1 MIKLILLIATTILS
15 LHQPNETRT
24 FAFVETRVMPKM
36 NKTTVSEGTMKFEAP
51 ENLRMDYTQPQG
63 DYTLIEKDKF
73 EVFKSGKLQRLNV
86 KDPKQKMAVYRATLL
101 ACLGGDVKK
110 AAALNNARADYK
122 TVGNTY
128 VCTLKAENVAPR
140 DIAAL
145 ELIYDKKNGQLLKM
159 TLTEGN
165 GNYTTYEVKK

>member
-51 ENLRMDYTQPQG
+51 ENLRMDYTHPQG

-101 ACLGGDVKK
+101 ACLGGDVEK

>member
-51 ENLRMDYTQPQG
+51 ENLRMDYTHPQG

-101 ACLGGDVKK
+101 ACLGGDVEK

-128 VCTLKAENVAPR
+128 VCTLNAENVAPR

>member
-36 NKTTVSEGTMKFEAP
+36 NKTTVSEGMMKFEAP

-73 EVFKSGKLQRLNV
+73 DVFKSGKLQRLNV

-101 ACLGGDVKK
+101 ACLGGDVEK

-128 VCTLKAENVAPR
+128 VCTLKAENAAPR

>member
-15 LHQPNETRT
+15 LHQPNETRE

-101 ACLGGDVKK
+101 ACLGGDVEK

-128 VCTLKAENVAPR
+128 VCTLKAENAAPR

>member
-36 NKTTVSEGTMKFEAP
+36 NKTTVSEGMMKFEAP
-51 ENLRMDYTQPQG
+51 ENLRMDYTHPQG

-101 ACLGGDVKK
+101 ACLGGDVEK